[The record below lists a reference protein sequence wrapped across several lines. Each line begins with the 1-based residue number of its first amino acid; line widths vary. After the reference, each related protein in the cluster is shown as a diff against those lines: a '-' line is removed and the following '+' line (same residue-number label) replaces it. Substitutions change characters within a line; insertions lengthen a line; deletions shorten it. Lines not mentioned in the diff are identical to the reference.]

1 MSMTLMNIILGI
13 SIGLIVIA
21 FLMMIDW
28 RKMAA
33 KWVANNPAKA
43 RVYVAAGE
51 QIDPV
56 DGKLYYPGVK
66 GSIYRFKWHKI
77 SLAIY
82 VKSDYPFKYLTTSG
96 KRMINAYAGNGVAVS
111 WLDKK
116 IKPGQTLPDDIEKK
130 LARENTA
137 APLDWQVP
145 TDHVT
150 VNAID
155 LDAVI
160 RSNIGVRIV
169 DSLFGHRV
177 NIIMTILVLAAVL
190 GGGFFLVKNVMF
202 PDEVAP
208 VAQETQPG
216 KGLEEQLREEGAI
229 K

>member
-1 MSMTLMNIILGI
+1 MSMTVMNMILGI
-13 SIGLIVIA
+13 SIGVLAIS

-51 QIDPV
+51 QIDSV

-111 WLDKK
+111 WLEAK
-116 IKPGQTLPDDIEKK
+116 IKPGKTLPDDIEKK
-130 LARENTA
+130 LAKEHAA
-137 APLDWQVP
+137 APLDWSMP

-150 VNAID
+150 VNAVD

-177 NIIMTILVLAAVL
+177 NIIMTIIVLAAVL
-190 GGGFFLVKNVMF
+190 VGGFFVVKNVMF
-202 PDEVAP
+202 PDTVAP
-208 VAQETQPG
+208 VTQETQPG
-216 KGLEEQLREEGAI
+216 ESLEEALREQGALP
-229 K
+229 